1 MTAQKLKAPL
11 GETDSRST
19 SFSAKGQQPPRH
31 LLGMALFIGVLLLL
45 SAACAPRGAQPLKPA
60 PLLTEQTPFGPSITL
75 AEMLEQSL
83 RTQYRPP
90 NIDFPVPE
98 QMADSSSDPRH
109 RSGDYFMEMS
119 REPVT
124 LHVASDVTAFVL
136 GPSAASNGATQAG
149 EGMADIPEAGLAV
162 GHANGDIRIW
172 SPWPCASL
180 TLPTKAP
187 VTLLTWDGLGPF
199 LGAGNAQG
207 GELHVFDLR
216 HCARV
221 GTVPGQRP
229 LRHAALSSSLA
240 WAAVTDTG
248 QRLFVGPVGE
258 PFSNPSNASPV
269 LEQDPMRHVGT
280 LRFPPLALAFS
291 PREGLLQSVDRAG
304 WLLVWTL
311 PELTLLEQVRIPG
324 GPFEAA
330 LFHGGHLILRPA
342 SDEQESPTP
351 SHDGSNE
358 PLPEGSRRELLV
370 WDIPGSRAVAVED
383 ILPPQHASAMDQ
395 NTAWDLLQ
403 FFERFSLDAGLLTFL
418 TPREHW
424 LRKLHFGTPRFSVH
438 AAEDVGLLRVTEPDQ
453 TQRWYQAA
461 TGKPTDAP
469 EDEPTR
475 LTPLAVAPNG
485 TVSWS
490 GRTYALADPIQAKD
504 GYVLLVRHVPEH
516 RFFLW
521 WIPMEEART
530 SLDSWNVP
538 DETDLLPVRGSLLQ
552 DSPPTWT
559 SLSDHHQPLG
569 DMQ

>member
-1 MTAQKLKAPL
+1 MSAQKSNASLVV
-11 GETDSRST
+11 TDSRST
-19 SFSAKGQQPPRH
+19 SFSNKGQQPSRH
-31 LLGMALFIGVLLLL
+31 LYGMALFIGVLLLL
-45 SAACAPRGAQPLKPA
+45 SAACAPRGAQPPKPA

-98 QMADSSSDPRH
+98 QMPDSSSDPRH

-136 GPSAASNGATQAG
+136 GPSAASDGAMQAG

-162 GHANGDIRIW
+162 GHANGDIHIW
-172 SPWPCASL
+172 SAWPCASL

-229 LRHAALSSSLA
+229 LRVAALSASLT
-240 WAAVTDTG
+240 WAAVTDSG

-258 PFSNPSNASPV
+258 LFSNPSNASPV

-304 WLLVWTL
+304 WLLLWTL
-311 PELTLLEQVRIPG
+311 PELNLLEQVRIPG
-324 GPFEAA
+324 GPFDLA
-330 LFHGGHLILRPA
+330 LFHGSRLALRPA
-342 SDEQESPTP
+342 RDDQENPP
-351 SHDGSNE
+351 SAHE
-358 PLPEGSRRELLV
+358 ASRREPV
-370 WDIPGSRAVAVED
+370 IWDIPNSRAVAAEE
-383 ILPPQHASAMDQ
+383 ILSSRAETSTNQCISLDM
-395 NTAWDLLQ
+395 LQ
-403 FFERFSLDAGLLTFL
+403 FFERFSLDAGLLSFR

-461 TGKPTDAP
+461 TGRPTDAP
-469 EDEPTR
+469 ENEPTR

-504 GYVLLVRHVPEH
+504 GYVLLARHVPEH

-552 DSPPTWT
+552 NSPPTWI